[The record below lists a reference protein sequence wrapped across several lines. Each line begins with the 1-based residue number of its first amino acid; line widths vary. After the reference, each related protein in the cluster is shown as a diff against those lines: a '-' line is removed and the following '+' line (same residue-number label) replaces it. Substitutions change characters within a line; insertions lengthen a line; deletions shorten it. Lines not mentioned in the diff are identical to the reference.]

1 MRKFKPEGLEANKVA
16 KKLNLPGLNLIG
28 VRQQVAINVNHQ
40 NLHGQLLQSNQVR
53 KPDPLKRVPVNRA
66 HSLLS
71 DHRTIAVHN
80 LPVVHRVA
88 TAGLHPAATAGLHR
102 AATAGLHRAA
112 TAGLHPA
119 ATAGLHPTADDEKD
133 LVYWSS
139 SF

>member
-1 MRKFKPEGLEANKVA
+1 M
-16 KKLNLPGLNLIG
+16 
-28 VRQQVAINVNHQ
+28 
-40 NLHGQLLQSNQVR
+40 R
-53 KPDPLKRVPVNRA
+53 KPDLLKRVPVNRA

-88 TAGLHPAATAGLHR
+88 TAGH
-102 AATAGLHRAA
+102 HRAA

-119 ATAGLHPTADDEKD
+119 ATAGLHPAAIAGLHPTADDEKD